1 MANIPQEYNNFFLK
15 DVSFM
20 NLMTRRIFNILIVAN
35 PYDAFMLEDDGRVDE
50 KIFDEY
56 IELGMRYPPS
66 FKQVSTTEEA
76 NEVLRSTNV
85 DLVICMPGT
94 ADNDAFAV
102 AREVKGLNPG
112 IPCVVLTPF
121 SHGITKRMQDE
132 DMSIFDYVFCWL
144 GNTNLILSIIKLIE
158 DRMNIEHDIREAG
171 VQMILLVEDNI
182 RFYSSIL
189 PNLYNYILAQSKRFS
204 TEALNP
210 HAAAQRKRGRPK
222 VVLATNYEEAMQV
235 YEKYHDN
242 VLGVISDTRFP
253 IHTPQGRLSHVEEG
267 DAEAGLKL
275 LKEIR
280 RKDEYVPLILQSSE
294 TVNQQKAW
302 DEGFDFLDKNSK
314 KFNVDLRHL
323 LEEHMGFG
331 DFIFR
336 DPETKQEVARVSSLK
351 ELQDNIFKIPHD
363 SLMHHIRR
371 NHMSRWLCARA
382 IFPVSQFLKHVTWH
396 KLQDV
401 DAHRQIIFD
410 AIVQYRRMKN
420 IGIVAVF
427 DRLKFDRYA
436 HFARIGE
443 GSLGGKGRGLAFL
456 DNIIKKHPE
465 LNQYPNASVQIPK
478 TVVLCTDF
486 FDEFMD
492 KNNLWTIA
500 LSDASDEEILQHF
513 LKAQL
518 PDVLIADF
526 FTFFEAI
533 KSPIAIRSSS
543 LLEDSH
549 YQPFAGIYSTY
560 MIPYLDDKYEMLRM
574 LACAIKSVYASV
586 YYRDS
591 KAYMTATQNVI
602 DQEKMAVILQE
613 VVGKQYGDLYYPSF
627 SGVLRSLNYYPIG
640 DETAEEGIA
649 SLALGLGK
657 YIVDG
662 GQTLRVS
669 PYHPHQVLQTSE
681 METALSETQTR
692 FYALDMS
699 HVSDDFK
706 VDDGF
711 NIKKVRVKQADQ
723 DGSLNYIAST
733 YDPVDQVIRPG
744 LYEGGRKVISFDGV
758 LQQGVFPLPELLQM
772 AQKYGAEEMKRPV
785 EIEFACNLAPSNL
798 PQLGEAIP
806 TGYGAATSPQSGQAL
821 ATEYGAATS
830 PQSGQALAT
839 EYGAATS
846 PQSGGLRGAFYL
858 LQIRPIVDSKQVLDE
873 DLQKIPDEECL
884 LRSYNSLGHGI
895 SEDVVDV
902 VYVKADENFT
912 AANNPQIAGEIEQIN
927 RKFLNEGK
935 NYVLIGPGR
944 WGSSD
949 YWLGIPVKWPH
960 ISAARVIVEAGL
972 KNYHVDPSQGTHFFQ
987 NLTSFG
993 VGYFTINTYT
1003 GDGVMQQAV
1012 LDAMPA
1018 VEETAHV
1025 RHVRFDR
1032 PLKIMM
1038 DGKKQTGV
1046 VLLPQ

>member
-1 MANIPQEYNNFFLK
+1 MANVPQEFNTFYLK
-15 DVSFM
+15 DVSFV
-20 NLMTRRIFNILIVAN
+20 NLMTRRIFNVLIVAN

-56 IELGMRYPPS
+56 TELGMRFPPI
-66 FKQVSTTEEA
+66 FTQVSTTEEA
-76 NEVLRSTNV
+76 RHVLDETNI

-94 ADNDAFAV
+94 ADNDAFTV
-102 AREVKGLNPG
+102 AREVKAIKPSV
-112 IPCVVLTPF
+112 PCVVLTPF
-121 SHGITKRMQDE
+121 SHGITKRMQNE
-132 DMSIFDYVFCWL
+132 DMTIFDYVFCWL

-158 DRMNIEHDIREAG
+158 DKMNIEHDIEEAG

-182 RFYSSIL
+182 RFYSSVL
-189 PNLYNYILAQSKRFS
+189 PNLYNYILQQSKNFS

-222 VVLATNYEEAMQV
+222 VVLATNYEEAMQL
-235 YEKYHDN
+235 YEKYAEN
-242 VLGVISDTRFP
+242 TLGVISDTRFP
-253 IHTPQGRLSHVEEG
+253 MQTPIDRLSHVEEG
-267 DAEAGLKL
+267 DPEAGLKL
-275 LKEIR
+275 LRAIR
-280 RKDEYVPLILQSSE
+280 QHDEYVPLILESSE
-294 TVNQQKAW
+294 VENREKAW
-302 DEGFDFLDKNSK
+302 SEGFDFLDKNSK
-314 KFNVDLRHL
+314 KFNVDLRKMI
-323 LEEHMGFG
+323 EEHLGFG
-331 DFIFR
+331 DFVFR
-336 DPETKQEVARVSSLK
+336 DPETHEEVARVKTLK

-382 IFPVSQFLKHVTWH
+382 IFPVSQFLKQVTWH

-420 IGIVAVF
+420 IGVVAVF

-456 DNIIKKHPE
+456 DNIIKRHPE
-465 LNQYPNASVQIPK
+465 LNQYENATVQIPK

-486 FDEFMD
+486 FDRFMD
-492 KNNLWTIA
+492 DNNLWSIA
-500 LSDASDEEILQHF
+500 LSDAPDEVILQHF

-518 PDVLIADF
+518 PDDLIEDF
-526 FTFFEAI
+526 FIFFDAI
-533 KSPIAIRSSS
+533 KTPIAIRSSS

-560 MIPYLDDKYEMLRM
+560 MIPWLDDKYEMLRM

-613 VVGKQYGDLYYPSF
+613 VVGHRYGDLYYPTF

-681 METALSETQTR
+681 METALRDTQTR

-699 HVSDDFK
+699 HVGDDFK

-711 NIKKVRVKQADQ
+711 NIKNLRVRQADA
-723 DGSLNYIAST
+723 DGSLTYIAST
-733 YDPVDQVIRPG
+733 YDPMDQVIRDG
-744 LYEGGRKVISFDGV
+744 IYEGGRKIISFCGV

-772 AQKYGAEEMKRPV
+772 SQKLGAEEMRRPV
-785 EIEFACNLAPSNL
+785 EIEFACNLNDDR
-798 PQLGEAIP
+798 
-806 TGYGAATSPQSGQAL
+806 TGD
-821 ATEYGAATS
+821 
-830 PQSGQALAT
+830 
-839 EYGAATS
+839 
-846 PQSGGLRGAFYL
+846 FYL

-873 DLQKIPDEECL
+873 DLQQIPDEQCL
-884 LRSYNSLGHGI
+884 LRSHNSLGHGI

-902 VYVKADENFT
+902 VYVKTDENFT
-912 AANNPQIAGEIEQIN
+912 AANNPMIADEIERIN
-927 RKFLNEGK
+927 RKFLNEDK
-935 NYVLIGPGR
+935 NYILIGPGR

-960 ISAARVIVEAGL
+960 ISGARVIVEAGL

-1003 GDGVMQQAV
+1003 GDGVLQKEI
-1012 LDAMPA
+1012 LDSMPA
-1018 VEETAHV
+1018 IEETEHI
-1025 RHVRFDR
+1025 RHVRFER
-1032 PLKIMM
+1032 PLKVMM

-1046 VLLPQ
+1046 VLLPMEDTAETAV

>member
-1 MANIPQEYNNFFLK
+1 MSTVPQQWNQFYLK
-15 DVSFM
+15 DVSFV
-20 NLMTRRIFNILIVAN
+20 NLMTRRIFNVLIVAN

-50 KIFDEY
+50 KLFDEY
-56 IELGMRYPPS
+56 MELGMRYPPS
-66 FKQVSTTEEA
+66 FSQVSTTEEA
-76 NEVLRSTNV
+76 EQVLKTTDV
-85 DLVICMPGT
+85 DLVICMPGN

-102 AREVKGLNPG
+102 ARDVKRMAPQ

-121 SHGITKRMQDE
+121 SHGITKRIENE

-158 DRMNIEHDIREAG
+158 DRMNIEHDINEAG

-182 RFYSSIL
+182 RFYSSVL

-222 VVLATNYEEAMQV
+222 VVLATNYEDAMRI
-235 YEKYHDN
+235 YEKYHEN
-242 VLGVISDTRFP
+242 TLGVISDTRFP
-253 IHTPQGRLSHVEEG
+253 MHTPHGQLAHVQDG

-275 LKEIR
+275 LREIR
-280 RKDEYVPLILQSSE
+280 KRDEYVPLILQSSE
-294 TVNQQKAW
+294 SENRAKAEA
-302 DEGFDFLDKNSK
+302 EGFDFIDKNSK
-314 KFNVDLRHL
+314 KMNVDLRQVI
-323 LEEHMGFG
+323 EEHMGFG

-336 DPETKQEVARVSSLK
+336 DPQTHEEVCRVRSLK
-351 ELQDNIFKIPHD
+351 ELQDNIFKIPND
-363 SLMHHIRR
+363 SMLYHISR

-382 IFPVSQFLKHVTWH
+382 IFPVSAFLKHVTWH

-410 AIVQYRRMKN
+410 AIVQYRHMKN
-420 IGIVAVF
+420 IGVVAVF
-427 DRLKFDRYA
+427 DRLKFDTYS

-456 DNIIKKHPE
+456 DNIIKRHPE
-465 LNQYPNASVQIPK
+465 LNQYPNARVMIPK
-478 TVVLCTDF
+478 TVVLCTDY
-486 FDEFMD
+486 FDQFMD
-492 KNNLWTIA
+492 KNNLWGIA
-500 LSDASDEEILQHF
+500 LSDASDEEILHHF

-518 PDVLIADF
+518 PDALIADF
-526 FTFFEAI
+526 FTFFDAV
-533 KSPIAIRSSS
+533 KSPIAVRSSS

-574 LACAIKSVYASV
+574 LACAIKGVYASV
-586 YYRDS
+586 YYKDS
-591 KAYMTATQNVI
+591 KAYMTATSNVI

-613 VVGKQYGDLYYPSF
+613 VVGKTYGDKYYPTF

-662 GQTLRVS
+662 GQTLRIS
-669 PYHPHQVLQTSE
+669 PYHPNQVLQTSE
-681 METALSETQTR
+681 METALRETQTR

-699 HVSDDFK
+699 RVGDDFQ

-711 NIKKVRVKQADQ
+711 NIKNLRVKEADK
-723 DGSLNYIAST
+723 DGALTGIAST
-733 YDPVDQVIRPG
+733 FDPYDQVIRDG
-744 LYEGGRKVISFDGV
+744 IYEGGRKIISFCGV
-758 LQQGVFPLPELLQM
+758 LQHGVFPLPEILQM
-772 AQKYGAEEMKRPV
+772 SERFGADEMRRPV
-785 EIEFACNLAPSNL
+785 EIEFACNLEN
-798 PQLGEAIP
+798 GEQ
-806 TGYGAATSPQSGQAL
+806 GKMNGN
-821 ATEYGAATS
+821 
-830 PQSGQALAT
+830 
-839 EYGAATS
+839 
-846 PQSGGLRGAFYL
+846 FYL
-858 LQIRPIVDSKQVLDE
+858 LQIRPIVDSKQVLDA
-873 DLQKIPDEECL
+873 DLDAISDEKCL
-884 LRSYNSLGHGI
+884 LRSANSLGHGI
-895 SEDVVDV
+895 SEDVTDV
-902 VYVKADENFT
+902 VYVKTSDDFT
-912 AANNPQIAGEIEQIN
+912 ASENPYIADEIEQIN
-927 RKFLNEGK
+927 RRFLNEGR
-935 NYVLIGPGR
+935 NYVLVGPGR

-960 ISAARVIVEAGL
+960 ISAARVIVEEGL

-1003 GDGVMQQAV
+1003 GDGVFQKEV
-1012 LDAMPA
+1012 LDSMPA
-1018 VEETAHV
+1018 VEETPHV
-1025 RHVRFDR
+1025 RHVRFDK

-1038 DGKKQTGV
+1038 DGKKQKGV
-1046 VLLPQ
+1046 VLLPDAEQ

>member
-1 MANIPQEYNNFFLK
+1 MEETNKIPNEWNQFYLK
-15 DVSFM
+15 DVSFV

-35 PYDAFMLEDDGRVDE
+35 PYDAFMLEDDGRIDE
-50 KIFDEY
+50 KLFDEY
-56 IELGMRYPPS
+56 MELGLRYPPT
-66 FKQVSTTEEA
+66 FTQVSTTKEA
-76 NEVLRSTNV
+76 EEVLKTTDI
-85 DLVICMPGT
+85 DLIICMPGN

-102 AREVKGLNPG
+102 ARDVKQSAPQ

-121 SHGITKRMQDE
+121 SHGITKRIEHE

-158 DRMNIEHDIREAG
+158 DKMNIEHDIKEAG

-182 RFYSSIL
+182 RFYSSVL
-189 PNLYNYILAQSKRFS
+189 PNLYNYILAQSKNFS

-222 VVLATNYEEAMQV
+222 VVLATNYEEAMHW

-253 IHTPQGRLSHVEEG
+253 MKTTAGRLSHVEEG

-275 LKEIR
+275 LREIR
-280 RKDEYVPLILQSSE
+280 KRDEYVPLILQSSE
-294 TVNQQKAW
+294 IVNKEKAEA
-302 DEGFDFLDKNSK
+302 EGFDFVDKNSK
-314 KFNVDLRHL
+314 KMNVDLRHII
-323 LEEHMGFG
+323 EEHMGFG

-336 DPETKQEVARVSSLK
+336 DPVTREEIMRVSSLK
-351 ELQDNIFKIPHD
+351 ELQDNIFKIPND
-363 SLMHHIRR
+363 SMLYHISR

-382 IFPVSQFLKHVTWH
+382 IFPVSAFLKTVTWH

-420 IGIVAVF
+420 IGVVAVF

-456 DNIIKKHPE
+456 DNIIKRHVE
-465 LNQYPNASVQIPK
+465 LNQFENATVSIPK

-492 KNNLWTIA
+492 RNNLWGVA

-513 LKAQL
+513 LRAQL
-518 PDVLIADF
+518 PDSLIADF
-526 FTFFEAI
+526 FTFFDAV
-533 KSPIAIRSSS
+533 KSPIAVRSSS

-560 MIPYLDDKYEMLRM
+560 MIPYLEDKYEMLRM
-574 LACAIKSVYASV
+574 LACAIKGVYASV
-586 YYRDS
+586 YYKDS
-591 KAYMTATQNVI
+591 KAYMTATSNVI

-613 VVGKQYGDLYYPSF
+613 VVGHQYGDHYYPTF

-669 PYHPHQVLQTSE
+669 PYHPTQVLQTSE
-681 METALSETQTR
+681 MDTALKETQTR

-699 HVSDDFK
+699 HVGDDFK

-711 NIKKVRVKQADQ
+711 NIKSLRVKEADK
-723 DGSLNYIAST
+723 DGSLNGIAST
-733 YDPVDQVIRPG
+733 YDPYDQIIRDG
-744 LYEGGRKVISFDGV
+744 IYEGGRKVISFCGV
-758 LQQGVFPLPELLQM
+758 LQQGIFPLPEILQM
-772 AQKYGAEEMKRPV
+772 AQKYGSEEMRRPV
-785 EIEFACNLAPSNL
+785 EIEFACNLNSTTK
-798 PQLGEAIP
+798 GT
-806 TGYGAATSPQSGQAL
+806 TGD
-821 ATEYGAATS
+821 
-830 PQSGQALAT
+830 
-839 EYGAATS
+839 
-846 PQSGGLRGAFYL
+846 FYL

-873 DLQKIPDEECL
+873 DLAAIPDEQCL
-884 LRSYNSLGHGI
+884 LRSHNSLGHGI

-902 VYVKADENFT
+902 VYVKTDDDFT
-912 AANNPQIAGEIEQIN
+912 AANNPYIADEIEQIN
-927 RKFLNEGK
+927 RKFLDADK

-1003 GDGVMQQAV
+1003 GDGVLQRDV

-1018 VEETAHV
+1018 VEETKFV

-1038 DGKKQTGV
+1038 DGKKQHGV
-1046 VLLPQ
+1046 VLLPGT

>member
-1 MANIPQEYNNFFLK
+1 MSTVPQQWNQFYLK
-15 DVSFM
+15 DVSFV
-20 NLMTRRIFNILIVAN
+20 NLMTRRIFNVLIVAN

-50 KIFDEY
+50 KLFDEY
-56 IELGMRYPPS
+56 MELGMRYPPS
-66 FKQVSTTEEA
+66 FSQVSTTEEA
-76 NEVLRSTNV
+76 EQVLKTTDV
-85 DLVICMPGT
+85 DLVICMPGN

-102 AREVKGLNPG
+102 ARDVKRMAPQ

-121 SHGITKRMQDE
+121 SHGITKRIENE

-158 DRMNIEHDIREAG
+158 DRMNIEHDINEAG

-182 RFYSSIL
+182 RFYSSVL

-222 VVLATNYEEAMQV
+222 VVLATNYEDAMRI
-235 YEKYHDN
+235 YEKYHEN
-242 VLGVISDTRFP
+242 TLGVISDTRFP
-253 IHTPQGRLSHVEEG
+253 MHTPHGQLAHVQDG

-275 LKEIR
+275 LREIR
-280 RKDEYVPLILQSSE
+280 KRDEYVPLILQSSE
-294 TVNQQKAW
+294 SENRAKAEA
-302 DEGFDFLDKNSK
+302 EGFDFIDKNSK
-314 KFNVDLRHL
+314 KMNVDLRQVI
-323 LEEHMGFG
+323 EEHMGFG

-336 DPETKQEVARVSSLK
+336 DPQTHEEVCRVRSLK
-351 ELQDNIFKIPHD
+351 ELQDNIFKIPND
-363 SLMHHIRR
+363 SMLYHISR

-382 IFPVSQFLKHVTWH
+382 IFPVSAFLKHVTWH

-410 AIVQYRRMKN
+410 AIVQYRHMKN
-420 IGIVAVF
+420 IGVVAVF
-427 DRLKFDRYA
+427 DRLKFDTYS

-456 DNIIKKHPE
+456 DNIIKRHPE
-465 LNQYPNASVQIPK
+465 LNQYPNARVMIPK
-478 TVVLCTDF
+478 TVVLCTDY
-486 FDEFMD
+486 FDQFMD
-492 KNNLWTIA
+492 KNNLWGIA
-500 LSDASDEEILQHF
+500 LSDASDEEILHHF

-518 PDVLIADF
+518 PDALIADF
-526 FTFFEAI
+526 FTFFDAV
-533 KSPIAIRSSS
+533 KSPIAVRSSS

-574 LACAIKSVYASV
+574 LACAIKGVYASV
-586 YYRDS
+586 YYKDS
-591 KAYMTATQNVI
+591 KAYMTATSNVI

-613 VVGKQYGDLYYPSF
+613 VVGKTYGDKYYPTF

-669 PYHPHQVLQTSE
+669 PYHPNQVLQTSE
-681 METALSETQTR
+681 METALRETQTR

-699 HVSDDFK
+699 RVGDDFQ

-711 NIKKVRVKQADQ
+711 NIKNLRVKEADK
-723 DGSLNYIAST
+723 DGALTGIAST
-733 YDPVDQVIRPG
+733 FDPYDQVIRDG
-744 LYEGGRKVISFDGV
+744 IYEGGRKIISFCGV
-758 LQQGVFPLPELLQM
+758 LQHGVFPLPEILQM
-772 AQKYGAEEMKRPV
+772 SERFGADEMRRPV
-785 EIEFACNLAPSNL
+785 EIEFACNLEN
-798 PQLGEAIP
+798 GEQ
-806 TGYGAATSPQSGQAL
+806 GKMNGN
-821 ATEYGAATS
+821 
-830 PQSGQALAT
+830 
-839 EYGAATS
+839 
-846 PQSGGLRGAFYL
+846 FYL
-858 LQIRPIVDSKQVLDE
+858 LQIRPIVDSKQVLDA
-873 DLQKIPDEECL
+873 DLDAISDEKCL
-884 LRSYNSLGHGI
+884 LRSANSLGHGI
-895 SEDVVDV
+895 SEDVTDV
-902 VYVKADENFT
+902 VYVKTSDDFT
-912 AANNPQIAGEIEQIN
+912 ASENPYIADEIEQIN
-927 RKFLNEGK
+927 RRFLNEGR
-935 NYVLIGPGR
+935 NYVLVGPGR

-960 ISAARVIVEAGL
+960 ISAARVIVEEGL

-1003 GDGVMQQAV
+1003 GDGVFQKEV
-1012 LDAMPA
+1012 LDSMPA
-1018 VEETAHV
+1018 VEETPHV
-1025 RHVRFDR
+1025 RHVRFDK

-1038 DGKKQTGV
+1038 DGKKQKGV
-1046 VLLPQ
+1046 VLLPNAGE

>member
-1 MANIPQEYNNFFLK
+1 MEETNKIPNEWNQFYLK
-15 DVSFM
+15 DVSFV

-35 PYDAFMLEDDGRVDE
+35 PYDAFMLEDDGRIDE
-50 KIFDEY
+50 KLFDEY
-56 IELGMRYPPS
+56 MELGLRYPPT
-66 FKQVSTTEEA
+66 FTQVSTTGEA
-76 NEVLRSTNV
+76 EEVLKTTDI
-85 DLVICMPGT
+85 DLVICMPGN

-102 AREVKGLNPG
+102 ARDVKQLAPH

-121 SHGITKRMQDE
+121 SHGITKRIEHE

-158 DRMNIEHDIREAG
+158 DRMNIEHDIKEAG
-171 VQMILLVEDNI
+171 VQMIMLVEDNI
-182 RFYSSIL
+182 RFYSSVL
-189 PNLYNYILAQSKRFS
+189 PNLYNYILAQSKNFS

-222 VVLATNYEEAMQV
+222 VVLATNYEEAMAW

-253 IHTPQGRLSHVEEG
+253 MKTIPGRLSHVEEG

-275 LKEIR
+275 LREIR
-280 RKDEYVPLILQSSE
+280 KRDEYVPLILQSSE
-294 TVNQQKAW
+294 IVNKEKAEA
-302 DEGFDFLDKNSK
+302 EGFDFVDKNSK
-314 KFNVDLRHL
+314 KMNVDLRHII
-323 LEEHMGFG
+323 EEHMGFG

-336 DPETKQEVARVSSLK
+336 DPVTREEIMRVSSLK
-351 ELQDNIFKIPHD
+351 ELQDNIFKIPND
-363 SLMHHIRR
+363 SMLYHISR

-382 IFPVSQFLKHVTWH
+382 IFPVSAFLKTVTWH

-420 IGIVAVF
+420 IGVVAVF

-456 DNIIKKHPE
+456 DNIIKRHPE
-465 LNQYPNASVQIPK
+465 LNQFEKAAVSIPK

-486 FDEFMD
+486 LDEFMD

-500 LSDASDEEILQHF
+500 LSDASDEEVLQHF
-513 LKAQL
+513 LRAQL
-518 PDVLIADF
+518 PDTLIADF
-526 FTFFEAI
+526 FTFFDAV
-533 KSPIAIRSSS
+533 KSPIAVRSSS

-574 LACAIKSVYASV
+574 LACAIKGVYASV
-586 YYRDS
+586 YYKDS
-591 KAYMTATQNVI
+591 KAYMTATSNVI

-613 VVGKQYGDLYYPSF
+613 VVGHQYGDHYYPTF

-681 METALSETQTR
+681 METALKETQTR

-699 HVSDDFK
+699 HVGDDFK

-711 NIKKVRVKQADQ
+711 NIKSLRVKEADK
-723 DGSLNYIAST
+723 DGSLNGIAST
-733 YDPVDQVIRPG
+733 YDPSDQIIRDG
-744 LYEGGRKVISFDGV
+744 IYEGGRKVISFCGV
-758 LQQGVFPLPELLQM
+758 LQQGIFPLPEILQM
-772 AQKYGAEEMKRPV
+772 AQKYGSEEMRRPV
-785 EIEFACNLAPSNL
+785 EIEFACNLNST
-798 PQLGEAIP
+798 PQGT
-806 TGYGAATSPQSGQAL
+806 TGD
-821 ATEYGAATS
+821 
-830 PQSGQALAT
+830 
-839 EYGAATS
+839 
-846 PQSGGLRGAFYL
+846 FYL

-873 DLQKIPDEECL
+873 DLAVIPDEQCL
-884 LRSYNSLGHGI
+884 LRSQNSLGHGI

-902 VYVKADENFT
+902 VYVKTDDDFT
-912 AANNPQIAGEIEQIN
+912 AANNLYIADEIEKIN
-927 RKFLNEGK
+927 RKFLDTDK
-935 NYVLIGPGR
+935 NYILIGPGR

-960 ISAARVIVEAGL
+960 ISAARVIVETGL

-1003 GDGVMQQAV
+1003 GDGVFQKEV

-1018 VEETAHV
+1018 VEETEYV
-1025 RHVRFDR
+1025 RHVRFEH
-1032 PLKIMM
+1032 PMKIMM
-1038 DGKKQTGV
+1038 DGKKQHGV
-1046 VLLPQ
+1046 VLLPS